1 MIDFQHV
8 NSYYKAR
15 SSETP
20 PFIIS
25 QEEMSYTPVEENTL
39 PQEESSL
46 SYATSVGKLSKESI
60 LGEATVQDIK
70 ITERVQPE
78 VQEKTSE
85 YADENER
92 RLTEFVIAKDLK
104 LATANG
110 AQAQELR
117 NSQIAS
123 LVEESEKVSKHVF

>member
-1 MIDFQHV
+1 
-8 NSYYKAR
+8 
-15 SSETP
+15 
-20 PFIIS
+20 
-25 QEEMSYTPVEENTL
+25 MSYTPVEENTL